1 MAKRVDESLNV
12 SDGHLSNELAS
23 DDQNLGN
30 LSEIYDDLRMDAKRI
45 VIDLEGGVR
54 MWREAAGANLA
65 VAGFVLILALTS
77 YRLYSPLTFETTTY
91 IVAEIVLAVVM
102 LGLGFFGLRR
112 YFQLQRRY
120 KGLFE
125 RAKHLG

>member
-1 MAKRVDESLNV
+1 VAKRVDESLNV

>member
-1 MAKRVDESLNV
+1 
-12 SDGHLSNELAS
+12 
-23 DDQNLGN
+23 
-30 LSEIYDDLRMDAKRI
+30 MDAKRI